1 MSDKKSS
8 RLDVI
13 EKKVNSLINV
23 VTSLRDELEH
33 VATMAI
39 GTMKL
44 LKNFSEFD
52 EAIEKLKGELETEV
66 EEEKKLEL

>member
-44 LKNFSEFD
+44 V
-52 EAIEKLKGELETEV
+52 EKL
-66 EEEKKLEL
+66 